1 MKRYFIYPFLLLILL
16 LVGCA
21 RMPVTE
27 RSQAMRKVDRAP
39 EIFDDLKFESLMNG
53 LQANIDF
60 VKNSSRMGSEVTFGP
75 TKIAKNV
82 YLASL
87 QELVSNAKDIEE
99 FKALVIKNFDF
110 YEVYGNEDWSKIKT
124 TSYYSPLLKASKT
137 KTKKLYQPLHT
148 TPADMISIDIDA
160 YAEDFPK
167 WKTFKEQV
175 LEQRT
180 SKALARGRL
189 VTDKNG
195 TIRVVPY
202 YKRAEIDEKTVI
214 DAKKH
219 ALAYVDPVKAFFLQI
234 QGSGVLEF
242 DDGKQITVGYAS
254 QNGHPYVAIGSKL
267 LDRIPK
273 EKMSMQNIELYL
285 YSLNKKDMQSI
296 LNLNPSYVF
305 FQEMKN
311 RPQSYLGAEVVDG
324 RTVATD
330 QSLFPKGTLAFL
342 KFEKPIF
349 ENIGNHE
356 PVGWQQTSR
365 FVFDQD
371 TGGAIRGPGRL
382 DLYAGSGDEAE
393 QFAGVLK
400 NPAQLYY
407 LVPKS
412 EYIKALESSAN

>member
-1 MKRYFIYPFLLLILL
+1 MKILALIILL
-16 LVGCA
+16 FAGCA

-27 RSQAMRKVDRAP
+27 RSQAMRKAEQPP
-39 EIFDDLKFESLMNG
+39 EIYDDLKFDSLING

-60 VKNSSRMGSEVTFGP
+60 VKKSTRMGTEVTFGP
-75 TKIAKNV
+75 TKVNKKI
-82 YLASL
+82 YLSSL
-87 QELVSNAKDIEE
+87 QELATNAKNIEE
-99 FKALVIKNFDF
+99 FKVLVAKNFDF

-137 KTKKLYQPLHT
+137 KTKKLYQPLYK
-148 TPADMISIDIDA
+148 TPAEMISIDIDA

-167 WKTFKEQV
+167 WKTFKENV
-175 LEQRT
+175 LEQRS
-180 SKALARGRL
+180 SKTLARGRI
-189 VTDKNG
+189 VTDQNG
-195 TIRVVPY
+195 SVRIVPY
-202 YKRAEIDEKTVI
+202 YKRADIDEKNVI
-214 DAKKH
+214 DSKKY

-234 QGSGVLEF
+234 QGSGILEF
-242 DDGKQITVGYAS
+242 EDGKQMTVGYAS

-273 EKMSMQNIELYL
+273 EKMSMQNIEAYL
-285 YSLNKKDMQSI
+285 YTLNKKDMQNI

-305 FQEMKN
+305 FQEMKS
-311 RPQSYLGAEVVDG
+311 RPQSYLGTDVVDG

-342 KFEKPIF
+342 KFEKPVF
-349 ENIGNHE
+349 ENLNNHE
-356 PVGWQQTSR
+356 PIGWQPSAR

-407 LVPKS
+407 LVPKA
-412 EYIKALESSAN
+412 EYIKALESSVN

>member
-1 MKRYFIYPFLLLILL
+1 MKKYLLALLILA
-16 LVGCA
+16 GCA

-27 RSQAMRKVDRAP
+27 RTQAMRKAEQTP
-39 EIFDDLKFESLMNG
+39 ELFDDLKFESLVAG

-75 TKIAKNV
+75 TKINKKV

-87 QELVSNAKDIEE
+87 QELVRNAKDIEE
-99 FKALVIKNFDF
+99 FKSLVVKNFDF

-124 TSYYSPLLKASKT
+124 TAYYSPLLKASKT
-137 KTKKLYQPLHT
+137 KTKKLSQPLYT
-148 TPADMISIDIDA
+148 TPNDMISIDIDA

-167 WKTFKEQV
+167 WKTFKESV
-175 LEQRT
+175 LEQRS

-195 TIRVVPY
+195 SMRVVPY
-202 YKRAEIDEKTVI
+202 YKRADIDEKNVI
-214 DAKKH
+214 DPKKY

-234 QGSGVLEF
+234 QGSGILQF
-242 DDGKQITVGYAS
+242 DDGKQVTVGYAS

-273 EKMSMQNIELYL
+273 EKMSMQNIEAYL
-285 YSLNKKDMQSI
+285 STLSKKDMQNI
-296 LNLNPSYVF
+296 LNQNPSYVF

-311 RPQSYLGAEVVDG
+311 RPQSYLGTDVVDG

-342 KFEKPIF
+342 KFEKPVF
-349 ENIGNHE
+349 ESGTNHD
-356 PVGWQQTSR
+356 PIGWQPTSR
-365 FVFDQD
+365 FVLDQD

-412 EYIKALESSAN
+412 EYIKTLEGSLN

>member
-1 MKRYFIYPFLLLILL
+1 MKKLIIFIFLF
-16 LVGCA
+16 VGCA

-27 RSQAMRKVDRAP
+27 RTQAMRKADKLP
-39 EIFDDLKFESLMNG
+39 EIYDDLKFDSLISG

-60 VKNSSRMGSEVTFGP
+60 VKKSTRMGAEVTFGP
-75 TKIAKNV
+75 TKVNKKV

-87 QELVSNAKDIEE
+87 QELANNAKNIDE
-99 FKALVIKNFDF
+99 FKALVAKNFDF

-137 KTKKLYQPLHT
+137 KTKSLYQPLYT
-148 TPADMISIDIDA
+148 TPDDMISIDIDA

-167 WKTFKEQV
+167 WKTFKEKV
-175 LEQRT
+175 LEQRS
-180 SKALARGRL
+180 SKALARGRI

-195 TIRVVPY
+195 SIRIVPY
-202 YKRAEIDEKTVI
+202 FKRADIDEKDVI
-214 DAKKH
+214 NSKKH

-242 DDGKQITVGYAS
+242 EDGKQITVGYAS

-273 EKMSMQNIELYL
+273 EKMSMQNIEAYL
-285 YSLNKKDMQSI
+285 YSLNQKDMQSI

-305 FQEMKN
+305 FQEMKS
-311 RPQSYLGAEVVDG
+311 RPQSYLGTEVVDG

-342 KFEKPIF
+342 KFEKPVF
-349 ENIGNHE
+349 ESLKNHE
-356 PVGWQQTSR
+356 PIAWQPSSR

-382 DLYAGSGDEAE
+382 DLYAGSGEEAE
-393 QFAGVLK
+393 QFAGVMK

-412 EYIKALESSAN
+412 DYIKILENSTN

>member
-1 MKRYFIYPFLLLILL
+1 M
-16 LVGCA
+16 
-21 RMPVTE
+21 
-27 RSQAMRKVDRAP
+27 
-39 EIFDDLKFESLMNG
+39 
-53 LQANIDF
+53 
-60 VKNSSRMGSEVTFGP
+60 
-75 TKIAKNV
+75 
-82 YLASL
+82 
-87 QELVSNAKDIEE
+87 
-99 FKALVIKNFDF
+99 
-110 YEVYGNEDWSKIKT
+110 
-124 TSYYSPLLKASKT
+124 
-137 KTKKLYQPLHT
+137 YQPLYT
-148 TPADMISIDIDA
+148 APADMISIDIDA
-160 YAEDFPK
+160 YAEDYPK
-167 WKTFKEQV
+167 CKTFKEQV
-175 LEQRT
+175 LEQRS
-180 SKALARGRL
+180 SKALARGRI

-195 TIRVVPY
+195 SIRIVPY
-202 YKRAEIDEKTVI
+202 YKRADIDEKNVI
-214 DAKKH
+214 DSKKY

-234 QGSGVLEF
+234 QGSGILEF

-273 EKMSMQNIELYL
+273 EKMSMQNIEAYL
-285 YSLNKKDMQSI
+285 YGLSKKDMQSI

-311 RPQSYLGAEVVDG
+311 RPQSYLGTEVVDG

-342 KFEKPIF
+342 KFEKPLF
-349 ENIGNHE
+349 ESSTNHE
-356 PVGWQQTSR
+356 PVGWQSTSR

-412 EYIKALESSAN
+412 VYIKSLESSLN